1 MAEVRLVQALQRRD
15 TDTAEESK
23 QLIKLCELQWTQVS
37 AIALQ
42 KLLEHKQNGVKLLP
56 LTEDV
61 VKLKEHLD
69 SEGSKH
75 ASVLDEHI
83 DRPETEQEEM
93 SIRHD

>member
-1 MAEVRLVQALQRRD
+1 MVEVRLVQALQRRD

-23 QLIKLCELQWTQVS
+23 QFIKLCELQWTQVS
-37 AIALQ
+37 AITLQ

-61 VKLKEHLD
+61 VKLNEHLD

-75 ASVLDEHI
+75 TIVLEEHI
-83 DRPETEQEEM
+83 DSAEIEQEEM